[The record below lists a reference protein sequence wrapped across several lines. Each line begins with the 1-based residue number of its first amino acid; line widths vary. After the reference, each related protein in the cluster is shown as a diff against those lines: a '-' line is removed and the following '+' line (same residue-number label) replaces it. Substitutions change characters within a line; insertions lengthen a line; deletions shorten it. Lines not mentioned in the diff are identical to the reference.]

1 MKKLFIIII
10 VFTLFI
16 TGCSQEKNEKQ
27 KEEKPVVTEK
37 TPEVDQ
43 YVDDNKMPISLYQ
56 DGDYVL
62 TRVDSYK
69 TKFTL
74 GKDIGVF
81 LIYPSTDKQVKY
93 TNRFADSFYEAWKKY
108 DTDKS
113 HKMGY
118 HLTYTLN
125 DRTHI
130 SHYIF
135 KPQDTMKYKQ
145 YIKIYLYDDYTH
157 RNDSWYSHVTNEEY
171 NDNTY
176 LTSIKLTPGSEISKV
191 VSNVELM
198 AFTYNGLDDFEN
210 NGYRG
215 VSKDILTIEQLT
227 N

>member
-1 MKKLFIIII
+1 MKKYILLIIII
-10 VFTLFI
+10 AVFI
-16 TGCSQEKNEKQ
+16 TGCANKTKEKQ
-27 KEEKPVVTEK
+27 EEKKPITTEDA
-37 TPEVDQ
+37 PIVEQ

-74 GKDIGVF
+74 GKDISVF

-93 TNRFADSFYEAWKKY
+93 NNRFADAFYEAWNKIN
-108 DTDKS
+108 TDNS
-113 HKMGY
+113 YKMGY
-118 HLTYTLN
+118 HLAYSLN
-125 DRTHI
+125 DGTQI

-135 KPQDTMKYKQ
+135 KPQDTMRYKQ

-176 LTSIKLTPGSEISKV
+176 LTSIKLTPGKEISKV
-191 VSNVELM
+191 TSNVELM
-198 AFTYNGLDDFEN
+198 AFTYNGGDDFEN
-210 NGYRG
+210 GEYRG
-215 VSKDILTIEQLT
+215 ISKDILTIEQQ
-227 N
+227 

>member
-1 MKKLFIIII
+1 MKKDLIIILI
-10 VFTLFI
+10 ITVFL
-16 TGCSQEKNEKQ
+16 TGCSQKEKENQ
-27 KEEKPVVTEK
+27 KIQKTPVSEETPVVE
-37 TPEVDQ
+37 Q

-74 GKDIGVF
+74 GKDISVF

-93 TNRFADSFYEAWKKY
+93 NNRFAEAFYEAWNKIN
-108 DTDKS
+108 TDNS
-113 HKMGY
+113 YKMGY
-118 HLTYTLN
+118 HLAYSLN
-125 DRTHI
+125 DGTQI

-135 KPQDTMKYKQ
+135 KPQDTMRYKQ

-176 LTSIKLTPGSEISKV
+176 LTSIKLTPGKEISQV
-191 VSNVELM
+191 TSNVELM
-198 AFTYNGLDDFEN
+198 AFTYNGGDDFEN
-210 NGYRG
+210 GEYRG
-215 VSKDILTIEQLT
+215 VSKDILTIEQQ
-227 N
+227 